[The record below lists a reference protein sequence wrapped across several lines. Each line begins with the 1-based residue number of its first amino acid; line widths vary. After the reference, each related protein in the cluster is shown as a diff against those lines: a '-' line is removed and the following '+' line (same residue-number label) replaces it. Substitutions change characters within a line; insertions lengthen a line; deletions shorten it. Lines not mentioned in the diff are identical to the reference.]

1 MFSSEHN
8 PSYIRKYFS
17 NSHVAYV
24 MHHLDDSLELNE
36 DSRKILKWTL
46 KNTYDKHKL
55 NNFLKYIRENGFPL
69 HDHISDASSFNI
81 PQDKYYV
88 PIFSSLVEAA
98 KSIPEIDDG
107 IYGSS
112 PGGVKIMYLYFNRVC
127 EQLSQH
133 HMNLLL
139 DKGCLLHSY
148 LHMNYFYDTVFAH
161 VIHYVNANFG
171 RHGVSTLNAIY
182 KDKLPSSCFLNY
194 YPSGKVQCGL
204 AAHVDHVCFCS
215 VIVKISDE
223 VEVDSECLS
232 IQYLGKSGSTTFE
245 YVDHMLSAYEGVIFG
260 RLSHKVTFSARSS
273 DRISLVLFY

>member
-8 PSYIRKYFS
+8 PSYMRKYFS

-24 MHHLDDSLELNE
+24 MHHLDDSLQLNE
-36 DSRKILKWTL
+36 DSTKKMKWTL
-46 KNTYDKHKL
+46 KNFDKHKL

-69 HDHISDASSFNI
+69 HDHISDASSFKI
-81 PQDKYYV
+81 PQ
-88 PIFSSLVEAA
+88 
-98 KSIPEIDDG
+98 
-107 IYGSS
+107 
-112 PGGVKIMYLYFNRVC
+112 
-127 EQLSQH
+127 
-133 HMNLLL
+133 
-139 DKGCLLHSY
+139 
-148 LHMNYFYDTVFAH
+148 
-161 VIHYVNANFG
+161 
-171 RHGVSTLNAIY
+171 
-182 KDKLPSSCFLNY
+182 
-194 YPSGKVQCGL
+194 
-204 AAHVDHVCFCS
+204 DHVCFCS